1 MPVKEIVQ
9 NILEQNK
16 YLKNFY
22 YFLKSPLKNLQILF
36 PDTYGGAKYYFYFMK
51 LINHNSY
58 RKRVLLKNSLLENIK
73 RLRIIDPDFGYT
85 KLDFKDNEN
94 LKKTIKISN
103 DLLSRS
109 LKNKLFKSNQ
119 KKPFLITKKINLLD
133 KKFLPVKNFLLSP
146 KFLGTI
152 SEYLGSIPVL
162 WTSSIW
168 FSPNTEFTFGR
179 SQNYHIDNEDFKQI
193 KCFIPLED
201 INIENGPLTVINAK
215 QTKQLF
221 EKLRKKKIIKY
232 RHTKVA
238 DEAIHSFQNKKDEVK
253 LTAKTG
259 EVLFLDTSRC
269 YHYGSRP
276 SPKSRRLLFVQF
288 FSINSR
294 KINFSQNEYNQ
305 TLTTKIEREL
315 FKFYKNENSL
325 INTD

>member
-1 MPVKEIVQ
+1 MLVKNVFQ
-9 NILEQNK
+9 NILEKNNYLNK
-16 YLKNFY
+16 FY
-22 YFLKSPLKNLQILF
+22 YFLKNPLKNLQILF
-36 PDTYGGAKYYFYFMK
+36 PDTYVGAKYYFYLMK
-51 LINHNSY
+51 LINHYSY
-58 RKRVLLKNSLLENIK
+58 RKRVLLKNIFLENIK
-73 RLRIIDPDFGYT
+73 RFKIINPDFGYI
-85 KLDFKDNEN
+85 KLDFRESKD

-103 DLLSRS
+103 DLLNRS
-109 LKNKLFKSNQ
+109 LKNKLFSSNQ
-119 KKPFLITKKINLLD
+119 KKPFLITKSINLLD
-133 KKFLPVKNFLLSP
+133 KKFLPIKSFLMSP
-146 KFLGTI
+146 SFLAPI
-152 SEYLGSIPVL
+152 SEYLGSFPVL

-179 SQNYHIDNEDFKQI
+179 SQNYHMDNEDFKQI

-232 RHTKVA
+232 RHTKIT
-238 DEAIHSFQNKKDEVK
+238 DEVIYSFQNKKDEVK

-276 SPKSRRLLFVQF
+276 SPKSRRLLFIQF

-294 KINFSQNEYNQ
+294 KINFSQNKYNQ
-305 TLTTKIEREL
+305 TLTTKVEREL
-315 FKFYKNENSL
+315 FKFYKNEEFSG
-325 INTD
+325 